1 MKNTQIQ
8 NSLRFYRIQKGL
20 TQWQVAAH
28 LGFKSI
34 DRICKWEKGRGFPH
48 ILNALKLQEL
58 YDASIKDFYFLEVQK
73 KSINE

>member
-34 DRICKWEKGRGFPH
+34 DRISKWEHGVKYPH
-48 ILNALKLQEL
+48 VTNLFKLAKL
-58 YDASIKDFYFLEVQK
+58 YEVSSDRFYDIID
-73 KSINE
+73 S